1 MLNAKK
7 ENGMLGVDR
16 LIHYAEAGPR
26 HQTISK
32 VSISCLKPG
41 VITFSD
47 VRSNVVR
54 RTSPPFPSHTYLL
67 QSDFRNAIRAFR
79 SMLLK
84 C

>member
-32 VSISCLKPG
+32 S
-41 VITFSD
+41 
-47 VRSNVVR
+47 
-54 RTSPPFPSHTYLL
+54 PFP
-67 QSDFRNAIRAFR
+67 A
-79 SMLLK
+79 
-84 C
+84 